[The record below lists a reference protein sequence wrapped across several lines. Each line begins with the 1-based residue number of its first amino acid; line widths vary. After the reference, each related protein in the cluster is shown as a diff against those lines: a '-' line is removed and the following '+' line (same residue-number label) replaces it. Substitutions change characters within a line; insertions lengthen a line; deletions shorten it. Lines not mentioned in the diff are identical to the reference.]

1 MVQLQTLWRWGRASA
16 APSVTARTV
25 RAKAAAISFFVEHF
39 LKELESRQQRRQLKA
54 VPLLQNL

>member
-39 LKELESRQQRRQLKA
+39 LKELESRQ
-54 VPLLQNL
+54 